1 MNHTLKT
8 LPEYFRAIWFRN
20 KLFECRI
27 DDRNFAVGD
36 TLILKEFYPNSRK
49 KFSGRQI
56 KATISYKLTGEEFG
70 IKEGFCVLSLKD
82 LINEWI

>member
-1 MNHTLKT
+1 MQHTLKT
-8 LPEYFRAIWFRN
+8 HPTYFRGIWFRD

-27 DDRNFAVGD
+27 DDRNFQVGD
-36 TLILKEFYPNSRK
+36 KLILKEYDLNIK
-49 KFSGRQI
+49 KKYTGRRI

-82 LINEWI
+82 LTNIR

>member
-1 MNHTLKT
+1 MTHDLKT
-8 LPEYFRAIWFRN
+8 LPQYFRNIWFRY

-36 TLILKEFYPNSRK
+36 TIILKEYDPNLK
-49 KFSGRQI
+49 KKYTGRRI

-70 IKEGFCVLSLKD
+70 IKAGFCVLSLKD
-82 LINEWI
+82 LINVK